1 MKSVSEDK
9 ITAMKGNKANQDA
22 LKGFLDP
29 TANQMYL
36 FAIAMKADEISFLNT
51 PPTPD
56 QIKKKALLCLRVRAS
71 AKGEECDINNEN
83 VDKEIIFMELNK
95 DVLANLYLICHDVYL
110 PVLGNPYNVMDM
122 SELVSKDLMDKF
134 HIFLAHTYVTIG
146 HVNGRTQLP
155 LPPNDV
161 TSSEKSSSK
170 DKGNLLEQAIS
181 HWTRQIK
188 NVLKQDPESAL
199 KGGQHPDPS
208 VELLFWKSK
217 SENLN
222 YICHQLSSE
231 RIKKVLKF
239 LEQNK
244 STYTGPFSKLQ
255 KEVQTARIEAND
267 NYLYLQTLKE
277 LFDELCADNTGS
289 DDLTKISDLF
299 MPIMHTILLIWTYSQ
314 YYNTPSRLVVLIREI
329 SNAVIDQC
337 RTFIDKEKI
346 FAYIDNGTP
355 EDAHSR
361 LQQALD
367 TCAKFKESYH
377 EYKAQVRG
385 QWKITQNALFVRLD
399 TFQERCQDVMHLTN
413 TMVQFKKL
421 EKIEIGNTKGK
432 TLSNTVVQIYTEFN
446 VAVEQFMKVTY
457 DIMDIEQRAFDDD
470 FYKFR
475 QSIKELER
483 RLASVLTQGF
493 DDCDTIIGKFKL
505 LDSFDGLL
513 HRPIIQDELEKKHI
527 QLLELYKQDLKTV
540 AAIFMEGKPL
550 VDQQDERAPISSN
563 LPPISGALNW
573 TQGIIDRVKEP
584 MEKLS
589 LLSQSI

>member
-1 MKSVSEDK
+1 
-9 ITAMKGNKANQDA
+9 
-22 LKGFLDP
+22 
-29 TANQMYL
+29 
-36 FAIAMKADEISFLNT
+36 
-51 PPTPD
+51 
-56 QIKKKALLCLRVRAS
+56 
-71 AKGEECDINNEN
+71 
-83 VDKEIIFMELNK
+83 
-95 DVLANLYLICHDVYL
+95 
-110 PVLGNPYNVMDM
+110 
-122 SELVSKDLMDKF
+122 
-134 HIFLAHTYVTIG
+134 
-146 HVNGRTQLP
+146 
-155 LPPNDV
+155 
-161 TSSEKSSSK
+161 
-170 DKGNLLEQAIS
+170 
-181 HWTRQIK
+181 
-188 NVLKQDPESAL
+188 
-199 KGGQHPDPS
+199 
-208 VELLFWKSK
+208 
-217 SENLN
+217 
-222 YICHQLSSE
+222 LSSE

-289 DDLTKISDLF
+289 DDLSGISDLF

-432 TLSNTVVQIYTEFN
+432 TLSNTVVQIYNEFN
-446 VAVEQFMKVTY
+446 IAVEQFMKVTY